1 MTTPEAPTTAA
12 VGSPL
17 DGGVRPHAP
26 AAVVGMT
33 AAAHIGGIVDGKAFP
48 WTAVEAVPTALLMR
62 PLPVGSVL
70 YDQSDLDAAVAAER
84 ERIAKH
90 FDSLDKGV
98 GGFYD
103 PHEPAWIIRNLGPNV
118 AGNRP
123 GPACRDRSG

>member
-1 MTTPEAPTTAA
+1 MNTTPQPAVAA
-12 VGSPL
+12 PL

-33 AAAHIGGIVDGKAFP
+33 AAAHIGGIVDGKALP

-84 ERIAKH
+84 ERIARH

>member
-1 MTTPEAPTTAA
+1 MNTTPQPAVAA
-12 VGSPL
+12 PL

-33 AAAHIGGIVDGKAFP
+33 AAGAHIGGAVGGKVLP

-84 ERIAKH
+84 ERIARH

-118 AGNRP
+118 RAKP
-123 GPACRDRSG
+123 GATVLRCDSA

>member
-33 AAAHIGGIVDGKAFP
+33 AAAHIGGIVDGKALP

-84 ERIAKH
+84 ERWRDAVEALVH
-90 FDSLDKGV
+90 SWD
-98 GGFYD
+98 D
-103 PHEPAWIIRNLGPNV
+103 PAEAYGMRLALKEGLR
-118 AGNRP
+118 A
-123 GPACRDRSG
+123 